1 LRAEFERPRAQLLVV
16 ECQRWRKKEGSGQR
30 EFIRNAGGTGVE
42 LICALAYVITQ
53 QLLEAAVSTFTID
66 YDNHEEQL

>member
-1 LRAEFERPRAQLLVV
+1 VV

-42 LICALAYVITQ
+42 LTCALAYVITQ
-53 QLLEAAVSTFTID
+53 QPLEAAISPSTID
-66 YDNHEEQL
+66 YDNHGEPL